1 MAISNGEGRVGR
13 ESRTSQRPE
22 ASSPVSTM
30 PPGVA
35 SVVTTAALIAG
46 VALVEPELIA
56 GMVIGAGATMLSGF
70 IGGTLRSVLKTGVKA
85 AYTAAEVV
93 AQAAEEVQDL
103 VAEARAEHEQG
114 ARREGPRDSLT
125 SA

>member
-114 ARREGPRDSLT
+114 AQEEKARVT
-125 SA
+125 H